1 MGLRV
6 KTNISSINAQRNL
19 GKTSGQTREIMQQLS
34 SGYRIN
40 KAADDAAGLAISNN
54 ITAKTRSL
62 EQAARNANDGVSLV
76 AIAESGMNEIT
87 NILTRLRELATQAA
101 SDTIS
106 NTERGYTNR
115 EYTKLVD
122 EIQRIANTTEW
133 NGLKVLQGSAN
144 NSEFGNDLITIHVG
158 AGDGTV
164 ENRDTIKLDIDSM
177 SLIPSQD
184 LGLEASGSQ
193 IGPENEGESFT
204 REMAA
209 DKLKTIDAALGKVA
223 STRATLGA
231 QQSRL
236 TSAINN
242 LGIQV
247 ENYKSANSRIRDV
260 DFAAATAEFTQNKIL
275 SQAGASVLAQANQ
288 EPEIVMQLLRS

>member
-1 MGLRV
+1 MGLRI
-6 KTNISSINAQRNL
+6 KTNISSINAQRSLSTTNNAV
-19 GKTSGQTREIMQQLS
+19 KENMQQLS

-40 KAADDAAGLAISNN
+40 KAGDDAAGLAISNN

-76 AIAESGMNEIT
+76 SIAESGMNEIT
-87 NILTRLRELATQAA
+87 NILTRLRELATQSA

-106 NTERGYTNR
+106 NVERGYTNR

-122 EIQRIANTTEW
+122 EIDRIANTTEW
-133 NGLKVLQGSAN
+133 NGLKILQGSAN
-144 NSEFGNDLITIHVG
+144 NEDFGNDLITIHVG
-158 AGDGTV
+158 AGDGSV
-164 ENRDTIKLDIDSM
+164 ANRDTIKLDIDEM
-177 SLIPSQD
+177 SLIPSRD
-184 LGLEASGSQ
+184 LGLASTGSQ
-193 IGPENEGESFT
+193 IGPESPGDDFT

-209 DKLKTIDAALGKVA
+209 EKLTAIDKALGRVA
-223 STRATLGA
+223 STRATLGS

-236 TSAINN
+236 SSAIHS

-260 DFAAATAEFTQNKIL
+260 DFAAATAAFTQNKIL
-275 SQAGASVLAQANQ
+275 AQAGASVLAQANA
-288 EPEIVMQLLRS
+288 EPEIVMQLLR

>member
-1 MGLRV
+1 MGLRI

-19 GKTSGQTREIMQQLS
+19 STTNNAVRENMQQLS

-40 KAADDAAGLAISNN
+40 KAGDDAAGLAISNN

-76 AIAESGMNEIT
+76 SIAESGMNEIT

-122 EIQRIANTTEW
+122 EIERIANTTEW
-133 NGLKVLQGSAN
+133 NGLKVLQGASN
-144 NSEFGNDLITIHVG
+144 NADFGEDLITIHVG
-158 AGDGTV
+158 AGDGTMA
-164 ENRDTIKLDIDSM
+164 NRDTIKLDINEM
-177 SLIPSQD
+177 SLIPSED
-184 LGLEASGSQ
+184 LGLGASGSQ
-193 IGPENEGESFT
+193 IGPENVGDHFT

-209 DKLKTIDAALGKVA
+209 EKLQTIDQALGRVA

-236 TSAINN
+236 TSAINS

-260 DFAAATAEFTQNKIL
+260 DFASATAAFTQNRIL
-275 SQAGASVLAQANQ
+275 SQAGASVLAQANT
-288 EPEIVMQLLRS
+288 EPEIVMQLLR

>member
-1 MGLRV
+1 MGLRI

-19 GKTSGQTREIMQQLS
+19 STTNNAVRENMQQLS

-40 KAADDAAGLAISNN
+40 KAGDDAAGLAISNN

-76 AIAESGMNEIT
+76 SIAESGMNEIT

-122 EIQRIANTTEW
+122 EIERIANTTEW
-133 NGLKVLQGSAN
+133 NGLKVLQGASN
-144 NSEFGNDLITIHVG
+144 NTEFGDDLITIHVG

-164 ENRDTIKLDIDSM
+164 ANRDTIKLDINEM
-177 SLIPSQD
+177 SLIPSED
-184 LGLEASGSQ
+184 LGLGATGSQ
-193 IGPENEGESFT
+193 IGPDSPGDDFT

-209 DKLKTIDAALGKVA
+209 EKLQTIDKALGRVA

-236 TSAINN
+236 TSAINS

-260 DFAAATAEFTQNKIL
+260 DFASATAAFTQNRIL
-275 SQAGASVLAQANQ
+275 SQAGASVLAQANT
-288 EPEIVMQLLRS
+288 EPEIVMQLLR

>member
-1 MGLRV
+1 MGLRI
-6 KTNISSINAQRNL
+6 KTNVSSINAQRNL
-19 GKTSGQTREIMQQLS
+19 ATTNNTAKETMQQLS

-62 EQAARNANDGVSLV
+62 EQASRNANDGVSLV
-76 AIAESGMNEIT
+76 SIAESGMNEIT

-106 NTERGYTNR
+106 NVERGYTNR

-122 EIQRIANTTEW
+122 EVQRIANTTEW
-133 NGLKVLQGSAN
+133 NGLKVLQGSAGN
-144 NSEFGNDLITIHVG
+144 KEFGDDLITIHVG
-158 AGDGTV
+158 SGDGTV
-164 ENRDTIKLDIDSM
+164 ENRDTIKLDIDAM
-177 SLIPSQD
+177 SLNPAED
-184 LGLEASGSQ
+184 LGLEATGSQ
-193 IGPENEGESFT
+193 IGPENEGDSFT
-204 REMAA
+204 RSMASEKLGKI
-209 DKLKTIDAALGKVA
+209 DKALGRVA

-247 ENYKSANSRIRDV
+247 ENYKGANSRIRDV
-260 DFAAATAEFTQNKIL
+260 DFASATAAFTQNKIL
-275 SQAGASVLAQANQ
+275 AQAGASVLAQANQ
-288 EPEIVMQLLRS
+288 EPEIVMQLLR

>member
-1 MGLRV
+1 MGLRI

-19 GKTSGQTREIMQQLS
+19 GKTNGQTREIMQQLS
-34 SGYRIN
+34 SGFRIN

-106 NTERGYTNR
+106 NVERGYTNR

-144 NSEFGNDLITIHVG
+144 NGEFGEDLITIHVG

-193 IGPENEGESFT
+193 IGPENEGDSFT

-275 SQAGASVLAQANQ
+275 SQAGASVLAQANS
-288 EPEIVMQLLRS
+288 EPEIVMQLLR

>member
-1 MGLRV
+1 
-6 KTNISSINAQRNL
+6 
-19 GKTSGQTREIMQQLS
+19 MQQLS

-40 KAADDAAGLAISNN
+40 KAGDDAAGLAISNN

-76 AIAESGMNEIT
+76 SMAESGMNEIT
-87 NILTRLRELATQAA
+87 NILTRLRELATQSA

-106 NTERGYTNR
+106 NVERGYTNR

-122 EIQRIANTTEW
+122 EIDRIANTTEW
-133 NGLKVLQGSAN
+133 NGLKILQGSAN
-144 NSEFGNDLITIHVG
+144 NEDFGNDLITIHVG
-158 AGDGTV
+158 AGDGSV
-164 ENRDTIKLDIDSM
+164 ANRDTIKLDIDEM
-177 SLIPSQD
+177 SLIPSRD
-184 LGLEASGSQ
+184 LGLASTGSQ
-193 IGPENEGESFT
+193 IGPESPGDDFT

-209 DKLKTIDAALGKVA
+209 EKLTTIDKALGRVA
-223 STRATLGA
+223 STRATLGS

-236 TSAINN
+236 SSAINS

-260 DFAAATAEFTQNKIL
+260 DFAAATAAFTQNKIL
-275 SQAGASVLAQANQ
+275 AQAGASVLAQANA
-288 EPEIVMQLLRS
+288 EPEIVMQLLR

>member
-1 MGLRV
+1 MGLRI
-6 KTNISSINAQRNL
+6 KTNISSINAQRSLSTTNNAV
-19 GKTSGQTREIMQQLS
+19 KENMQQLS

-40 KAADDAAGLAISNN
+40 KAGDDAAGLAISNN

-76 AIAESGMNEIT
+76 SIAESGMNEIT
-87 NILTRLRELATQAA
+87 NILTRLRELATQSA

-106 NTERGYTNR
+106 NVERGYTNR

-122 EIQRIANTTEW
+122 EIDRIANTTEW
-133 NGLKVLQGSAN
+133 NGLKILQGSAN
-144 NSEFGNDLITIHVG
+144 NTEFGSDLITIHVG
-158 AGDGTV
+158 AGDGSV
-164 ENRDTIKLDIDSM
+164 ANRDTIKLDIDEM
-177 SLIPSQD
+177 SLIPSVD
-184 LGLEASGSQ
+184 LGLASTGSQ
-193 IGPENEGESFT
+193 IGPESPGDDFT

-209 DKLKTIDAALGKVA
+209 EKLTTIDKALGRVA
-223 STRATLGA
+223 STRATLGS

-236 TSAINN
+236 SSAINS

-260 DFAAATAEFTQNKIL
+260 DFAAATAAFTQNKIL
-275 SQAGASVLAQANQ
+275 AQAGASVLAQANA
-288 EPEIVMQLLRS
+288 EPEIVMQLLR

>member
-19 GKTSGQTREIMQQLS
+19 SKTTGQTREVMQQLS

-62 EQAARNANDGVSLV
+62 EQAARNANDGVSMV

-87 NILTRLRELATQAA
+87 NILTRLRELATQSA

-106 NTERGYTNR
+106 NVERSYTNR

-144 NSEFGNDLITIHVG
+144 NKEFGEDLITIHVG

-164 ENRDTIKLDIDSM
+164 ENRDTIKLDIDAM
-177 SLIPSQD
+177 SLIPSED

-193 IGPENEGESFT
+193 IGPENDGDTFS
-204 REMAA
+204 RAMAA
-209 DKLKTIDAALGKVA
+209 DKLKTIDSALSKVA

-236 TSAINN
+236 SSAINN

-260 DFAAATAEFTQNKIL
+260 DFAAATAEFTQSKIL

-288 EPEIVMQLLRS
+288 EPEIVMQLLR

>member
-1 MGLRV
+1 MGLRI

-19 GKTSGQTREIMQQLS
+19 STTNNAVRENMQQLS

-40 KAADDAAGLAISNN
+40 KAGDDAAGLALSNN

-76 AIAESGMNEIT
+76 SIAESGMNEIT

-122 EIQRIANTTEW
+122 EIERIANTTEW
-133 NGLKVLQGSAN
+133 NGLKVLQGASN
-144 NSEFGNDLITIHVG
+144 NADFGEDLITIHVG
-158 AGDGTV
+158 AGDGTMA
-164 ENRDTIKLDIDSM
+164 NRDTIKLDINEM
-177 SLIPSQD
+177 SLIPSED
-184 LGLEASGSQ
+184 LGLGASGSQ
-193 IGPENEGESFT
+193 IGPENVGDHFT

-209 DKLKTIDAALGKVA
+209 EKLQTIDQALGRVA

-236 TSAINN
+236 TSAINS

-260 DFAAATAEFTQNKIL
+260 DFASATAAFTQNRIL
-275 SQAGASVLAQANQ
+275 SQAGASVLAQANT
-288 EPEIVMQLLRS
+288 EPEIVMQLLR

>member
-1 MGLRV
+1 MGLRI
-6 KTNISSINAQRNL
+6 KTNISSINAQRSLSTTTNAV
-19 GKTSGQTREIMQQLS
+19 RENMQQLS

-40 KAADDAAGLAISNN
+40 KAGDDAAGLAISNN

-76 AIAESGMNEIT
+76 SIAESGMNEIT

-106 NTERGYTNR
+106 NVERGYTNR

-122 EIQRIANTTEW
+122 EIERIANTTEW
-133 NGLKVLQGSAN
+133 NGLKVLQGAAN
-144 NSEFGNDLITIHVG
+144 NTEFGEDLITIHVG

-164 ENRDTIKLDIDSM
+164 ANRDTIKLDINEM
-177 SLIPSQD
+177 SLIPSED
-184 LGLEASGSQ
+184 LGLGATGSQ
-193 IGPENEGESFT
+193 IGPETPGEDFT

-209 DKLKTIDAALGKVA
+209 EKLQTIDQALGRVA

-236 TSAINN
+236 TSAINS

-260 DFAAATAEFTQNKIL
+260 DFAAATAAFTQNRIL
-275 SQAGASVLAQANQ
+275 AQAGASVLAQANT
-288 EPEIVMQLLRS
+288 EPEIVMQLLR

>member
-1 MGLRV
+1 MGLRI

-19 GKTSGQTREIMQQLS
+19 STTNGAVRENMQQLS

-40 KAADDAAGLAISNN
+40 KAGDDAAGLAISNN

-76 AIAESGMNEIT
+76 SIAESGMNEIT

-101 SDTIS
+101 SDTVS

-122 EIQRIANTTEW
+122 EIERIANTTEW
-133 NGLKVLQGSAN
+133 NGLKVLQGASN
-144 NSEFGNDLITIHVG
+144 NTEFGEDLITIHVG
-158 AGDGTV
+158 AGDGTMA
-164 ENRDTIKLDIDSM
+164 NRDTIKLDINEM
-177 SLIPSQD
+177 SLIPSED
-184 LGLEASGSQ
+184 LGLGASGSQ
-193 IGPENEGESFT
+193 IGPENVGDHFT

-209 DKLKTIDAALGKVA
+209 EKLQTIDQALGRVA

-236 TSAINN
+236 TSAINS

-260 DFAAATAEFTQNKIL
+260 DFASATAAFTQNRIL
-275 SQAGASVLAQANQ
+275 AQAGASVLAQANT
-288 EPEIVMQLLRS
+288 EPEIVMQLLR

>member
-1 MGLRV
+1 MGLRI

-19 GKTSGQTREIMQQLS
+19 SSTNNAGRETMQQLS

-54 ITAKTRSL
+54 LTAKTRSL
-62 EQAARNANDGVSLV
+62 EQASRNANDGVSMV
-76 AIAESGMNEIT
+76 AVAESGMNEIT
-87 NILTRLRELATQAA
+87 NILIRLRELATQAS

-106 NTERGYTNR
+106 NVERGYTNK

-122 EIQRIANTTEW
+122 EVQRIANTTEW
-133 NGLKVLQGSAN
+133 NGLKVLQGSKN
-144 NSEFGNDLITIHVG
+144 NEDFGNDLITIHVG

-164 ENRDTIKLDIDSM
+164 ENRDTIKLDIDAM
-177 SLIPSQD
+177 SLIPSED
-184 LGLEASGSQ
+184 LGLESTGSQ
-193 IGPENEGESFT
+193 IGPENAGDSFT
-204 REMAA
+204 RAMASE
-209 DKLKTIDAALGKVA
+209 KLGTIDTALSKVA

-236 TSAINN
+236 SSAINN
-242 LGIQV
+242 IGIQV

-260 DFAAATAEFTQNKIL
+260 DFAAATAAFTQNKIL

-288 EPEIVMQLLRS
+288 EPEIVMQLLR

>member
-1 MGLRV
+1 MGLRI
-6 KTNISSINAQRNL
+6 KTNISSINAQRSLSTTNNAV
-19 GKTSGQTREIMQQLS
+19 KENMQQLS

-40 KAADDAAGLAISNN
+40 KASDDAAGLAISNN

-76 AIAESGMNEIT
+76 SIAESGMNEIT
-87 NILTRLRELATQAA
+87 NILTRLRELATQSA

-106 NTERGYTNR
+106 NVERGYTNR

-122 EIQRIANTTEW
+122 EIDRIANTTEW
-133 NGLKVLQGSAN
+133 NGLKILQGSAN
-144 NSEFGNDLITIHVG
+144 NEDFGNDLITIHVG
-158 AGDGTV
+158 AGDGSV
-164 ENRDTIKLDIDSM
+164 ANRDTIKLDIDEM
-177 SLIPSQD
+177 SLIPSRD
-184 LGLEASGSQ
+184 LGLASNGSQ
-193 IGPENEGESFT
+193 IGPESPGDDFT

-209 DKLKTIDAALGKVA
+209 EKLTTIDKALGRVA
-223 STRATLGA
+223 STRATLGS

-236 TSAINN
+236 SSAINS

-260 DFAAATAEFTQNKIL
+260 DFAAATAAFTQNKIL
-275 SQAGASVLAQANQ
+275 AQAGASVLAQANA
-288 EPEIVMQLLRS
+288 EPEIVMQLLR

>member
-1 MGLRV
+1 MGLRI
-6 KTNISSINAQRNL
+6 KTNISSINAQRSLSTTTNAV
-19 GKTSGQTREIMQQLS
+19 RENMQQLS

-40 KAADDAAGLAISNN
+40 KAGDDAAGLAISNN

-76 AIAESGMNEIT
+76 SIAESGMNEIT

-106 NTERGYTNR
+106 NVERGYTNR

-122 EIQRIANTTEW
+122 EIERIANTTEW
-133 NGLKVLQGSAN
+133 NGLKVLQGAAN
-144 NSEFGNDLITIHVG
+144 NTEFGDDLITIHVG

-164 ENRDTIKLDIDSM
+164 ANRDTIKLDINEM
-177 SLIPSQD
+177 SLIPSED
-184 LGLEASGSQ
+184 LGLGATGSQ
-193 IGPENEGESFT
+193 IGPETPGDDFT

-209 DKLKTIDAALGKVA
+209 EKLQTIDQALGRVA

-236 TSAINN
+236 TSAINS

-260 DFAAATAEFTQNKIL
+260 DFASATAAFTQNRIL
-275 SQAGASVLAQANQ
+275 AQAGASVLAQANT
-288 EPEIVMQLLRS
+288 EPEIVMQLLR

>member
-1 MGLRV
+1 MGLRI

-19 GKTSGQTREIMQQLS
+19 STTNNAVRENMQQLS

-40 KAADDAAGLAISNN
+40 KAGDDAAGLALSNN

-76 AIAESGMNEIT
+76 SIAESGMNEIT

-106 NTERGYTNR
+106 NTERGYSNR

-122 EIQRIANTTEW
+122 EMDRIANTTEW
-133 NGLKVLQGSAN
+133 NGLKVLQGASN
-144 NSEFGNDLITIHVG
+144 NTDFGEDLITIHVG

-164 ENRDTIKLDIDSM
+164 ANRDTIKLDINEM
-177 SLIPSQD
+177 SLIPSED
-184 LGLEASGSQ
+184 LGLGASGSQ
-193 IGPENEGESFT
+193 IGPENVGDDFT

-209 DKLKTIDAALGKVA
+209 DKLHTIDQALGRVA
-223 STRATLGA
+223 ATRATLGA

-236 TSAINN
+236 TSAINS

-260 DFAAATAEFTQNKIL
+260 DFASATAAFTQNRIL
-275 SQAGASVLAQANQ
+275 SQAGASVLAQANT
-288 EPEIVMQLLRS
+288 EPEIVMQLLR

>member
-1 MGLRV
+1 MGLRI
-6 KTNISSINAQRNL
+6 KTNISSINAQRSLSSTNNAV
-19 GKTSGQTREIMQQLS
+19 KENMQQLS

-40 KAADDAAGLAISNN
+40 KAGDDAAGLAISNN

-76 AIAESGMNEIT
+76 SIAESGMNEIT
-87 NILTRLRELATQAA
+87 NILTRLRELATQSA

-106 NTERGYTNR
+106 NVERGYTNR

-122 EIQRIANTTEW
+122 EIDRIANTTEW
-133 NGLKVLQGSAN
+133 NGLKILQGSAN
-144 NSEFGNDLITIHVG
+144 NEGFGNDLITIHVG
-158 AGDGTV
+158 AGDGSV
-164 ENRDTIKLDIDSM
+164 ANRDTIKLDIDEM
-177 SLIPSQD
+177 SLIPSRD
-184 LGLEASGSQ
+184 LGLASTGSQ
-193 IGPENEGESFT
+193 IGPESPDDDFT

-209 DKLKTIDAALGKVA
+209 EKLTTIDKALGRVA
-223 STRATLGA
+223 STRATLGS

-236 TSAINN
+236 SSAINS

-260 DFAAATAEFTQNKIL
+260 DFAAATAAFTQNKIL
-275 SQAGASVLAQANQ
+275 AQAGASVLAQANA
-288 EPEIVMQLLRS
+288 EPEIVMQLLR

>member
-1 MGLRV
+1 MGLRI

-19 GKTSGQTREIMQQLS
+19 STTNNAVKENMQQLS

-40 KAADDAAGLAISNN
+40 KAGDDAAGLAISNN

-76 AIAESGMNEIT
+76 SIAESGMSEIT

-122 EIQRIANTTEW
+122 EIERIANTTEW
-133 NGLKVLQGSAN
+133 NGLKVLQGAAN
-144 NSEFGNDLITIHVG
+144 NTEFGEDLITIQVG

-164 ENRDTIKLDIDSM
+164 ANRDTIKLDINEM
-177 SLIPSQD
+177 SLIPSED
-184 LGLEASGSQ
+184 LGLGASGSQ
-193 IGPENEGESFT
+193 IGPENAGDHFT

-209 DKLKTIDAALGKVA
+209 EKLQTIDQALGRVA

-236 TSAINN
+236 TSAINS

-260 DFAAATAEFTQNKIL
+260 DFASATAAFTQNRIL
-275 SQAGASVLAQANQ
+275 AQAGASVLAQANT
-288 EPEIVMQLLRS
+288 EPEIVMQLLR

>member
-19 GKTSGQTREIMQQLS
+19 SKTTGQTREVMQQLS

-62 EQAARNANDGVSLV
+62 EQAARNANDGVSMV

-87 NILTRLRELATQAA
+87 NILTRLRELATQSA

-106 NTERGYTNR
+106 NVERSYTNR

-144 NSEFGNDLITIHVG
+144 NKEFGEDLITIHVG

-164 ENRDTIKLDIDSM
+164 ENRDTIKLDIDAM
-177 SLIPSQD
+177 SLIPSED

-193 IGPENEGESFT
+193 IGPENDGDTFS
-204 REMAA
+204 RSMAA
-209 DKLKTIDAALGKVA
+209 DKLKTIDSALSKVA

-236 TSAINN
+236 SSAINN

-260 DFAAATAEFTQNKIL
+260 DFAAATAEFTQSKIL

-288 EPEIVMQLLRS
+288 EPEIVMQLLR

>member
-1 MGLRV
+1 MGLRI

-19 GKTSGQTREIMQQLS
+19 GKTNGQTREIMQQLS
-34 SGYRIN
+34 SGFRIN

-106 NTERGYTNR
+106 NVERGYTNR

-144 NSEFGNDLITIHVG
+144 NGEFGEDLITIHVG

-193 IGPENEGESFT
+193 IGPENEGDSFT

-260 DFAAATAEFTQNKIL
+260 DFAAATAEFTQNRIL
-275 SQAGASVLAQANQ
+275 SQAGASVLAQANS
-288 EPEIVMQLLRS
+288 EPEIVMQLLR

>member
-1 MGLRV
+1 MGLRI
-6 KTNISSINAQRNL
+6 KTNVSSINAQRNL
-19 GKTSGQTREIMQQLS
+19 ATSNNQSREVMQQLS

-54 ITAKTRSL
+54 INAKTRSL

-76 AIAESGMNEIT
+76 SIAESGMNEIT

-106 NTERGYTNR
+106 NVERGYTNR

-144 NSEFGNDLITIHVG
+144 NTDFGDDLITIHVG
-158 AGDGTV
+158 AGDGTM
-164 ENRDTIKLDIDSM
+164 ENRDTIKLDIDAM
-177 SLIPSQD
+177 SLIPSED
-184 LGLEASGSQ
+184 LGLEATGSQ
-193 IGPENEGESFT
+193 IGPESEGDSFT
-204 REMAA
+204 RSMAA

-236 TSAINN
+236 SSAINN

-260 DFAAATAEFTQNKIL
+260 DFASATAAFTQSRIL

-288 EPEIVMQLLRS
+288 EPEIVMQLLR

>member
-19 GKTSGQTREIMQQLS
+19 GRTNSQTREIMQQLS

-106 NTERGYTNR
+106 NVERGYTNR

-144 NSEFGNDLITIHVG
+144 NGEFGEDLITIHVG

-184 LGLEASGSQ
+184 LGLESTGSQ
-193 IGPENEGESFT
+193 IGPENDGDSFT

-209 DKLKTIDAALGKVA
+209 DKLATIDAALGKVA

-236 TSAINN
+236 TSAVNN

-260 DFAAATAEFTQNKIL
+260 DFAAATAEFTQNRIL
-275 SQAGASVLAQANQ
+275 AQAGASVLSQANS
-288 EPEIVMQLLRS
+288 EPEIVMQLLR

>member
-1 MGLRV
+1 MGLRI
-6 KTNISSINAQRNL
+6 KTNISSINAQRSLSSTNNAV
-19 GKTSGQTREIMQQLS
+19 KENMQQLS

-40 KAADDAAGLAISNN
+40 KAGDDAAGLAISNN

-76 AIAESGMNEIT
+76 SIAESGMNEIT
-87 NILTRLRELATQAA
+87 NILTRLRELATQSA

-106 NTERGYTNR
+106 NVERGYTNR

-122 EIQRIANTTEW
+122 EIDRIANTTEW
-133 NGLKVLQGSAN
+133 NGLKILQGSAN
-144 NSEFGNDLITIHVG
+144 NEDFGNDLITIHVG
-158 AGDGTV
+158 AGDGSV
-164 ENRDTIKLDIDSM
+164 ANRDTIKLDIDEM
-177 SLIPSQD
+177 SLIPSRD
-184 LGLEASGSQ
+184 LGLASTGSQ
-193 IGPENEGESFT
+193 IGPESPGDDFT

-209 DKLKTIDAALGKVA
+209 EKLTTIDKALGRVA
-223 STRATLGA
+223 STRATLGS

-236 TSAINN
+236 SSAINS

-260 DFAAATAEFTQNKIL
+260 DFAAATAAFTQNKIL
-275 SQAGASVLAQANQ
+275 AQAGASVLAQANA
-288 EPEIVMQLLRS
+288 EPEIVMQLLR